1 MRNIEH
7 VRNLFQRSIGRR
19 VTTSAPTDTKCGKA
33 IGFASRYF
41 SHVNDVDPASVESVP
56 ESIDPSP
63 QRYLQTMLD
72 SYGQL
77 VYTSS
82 NSVEYYIASGGE
94 STQASRHVF
103 IVRWVMRIL
112 TTH

>member
-1 MRNIEH
+1 M
-7 VRNLFQRSIGRR
+7 
-19 VTTSAPTDTKCGKA
+19 
-33 IGFASRYF
+33 
-41 SHVNDVDPASVESVP
+41 ESVP

-94 STQASRHVF
+94 STQASRYVF
-103 IVRWVMRIL
+103 IVRRVMRIL